1 MLAIYQLMHDNF
13 AMNRLQTF
21 SSYPTITETLPA
33 RSSTEIFETL
43 DELNARLGENSGEFV
58 IIGGAN
64 LVLRGIRRATVDVD
78 ILVSDDTFVAMKSM
92 EGAQIKLPPKRAL
105 ASGAT
110 NTSVWLNTEWTK
122 IPVSG
127 ATDMGD
133 AYYPISYGM
142 YNDTELERVDGH
154 ALAPLDHVWG
164 SKVALQRPKDLP
176 DLRLIAAETGRSTV
190 FPAPIYTG
198 PFLNS

>member
-1 MLAIYQLMHDNF
+1 
-13 AMNRLQTF
+13 MNRLQTF
-21 SSYPTITETLPA
+21 SSYPTITETLPDRGA
-33 RSSTEIFETL
+33 PDIFETL

-64 LVLRGIRRATVDVD
+64 LVLRGIRRATVDLDV
-78 ILVSDDTFVAMKSM
+78 LVSEGAFESMKSM
-92 EGAQIKLPPKRAL
+92 EGAQLKLPPKRAL
-105 ASGAT
+105 ANGAT

-133 AYYPISYGM
+133 GYYPISYSM
-142 YNDTELERVDGH
+142 YDEVDLELVGGH
-154 ALAPLDHVWG
+154 ALAPLDDVWG

-176 DLRLIAAETGRSTV
+176 DLHLIATETGRSTN

-198 PFLNS
+198 PFLDS